1 MMEVLE
7 IAGAILASVGSAG
20 AIILG
25 LSTWL
30 GKIWA
35 NRIML
40 ADRAAHD
47 RELERLRTELRAEAE
62 RQQSALQAEL
72 DIFSA
77 KHLGAHVDKLAAYR
91 FAVDLV
97 AGILAHLTQYAIG
110 LGDMTRAKEIVNQF
124 EQSRLKLYGYL
135 AMLAPQE
142 VMDAQDALMEC
153 ILEAIYDGKKH
164 EWREVRE
171 LALVLINEIRK
182 DIGVDPRPIAYRG
195 SR

>member
-1 MMEVLE
+1 MREAFEVAAAVL
-7 IAGAILASVGSAG
+7 LSVGSAG
-20 AIILG
+20 GIIAG
-25 LSTWL
+25 LSAWL
-30 GKIWA
+30 GKVWA

-47 RELERLRTELRAEAE
+47 AELERLRSELRVQAEH
-62 RQQSALQAEL
+62 QQSALQTEL
-72 DIFSA
+72 NIFSA

-91 FAVDLV
+91 YAIDLV

-110 LGDMTRAKEIVNQF
+110 LGDPAKARDIMNEF
-124 EQSRLKLYGYL
+124 EQSRLRLYGYL
-135 AMLAPQE
+135 GMLAPQE

-164 EWREVRE
+164 EWKHVRE

-182 DIGVDPRPIAYRG
+182 DIAVDPSPIAYRG